1 VGRYLPWGARDKD
14 AVREALELRI
24 RGTSL
29 DADGDKLLLAV
40 VLQASSELIG
50 EAGLFLLSKAHRQ
63 GEVGGAFHPDYHGR
77 GYATEAA
84 RRLLE
89 VAFEDLDLHRVIGRI
104 DARNDASARW
114 LERLGM
120 RREAHFVENEFNKG
134 AWESEVVYAIL
145 QREWRRDRIDAE
157 DARPSKARSGTAA
170 SRPESSVQPG
180 G

>member
-1 VGRYLPWGARDKD
+1 M
-14 AVREALELRI
+14 REALELRI
-24 RGTSL
+24 KATSL
-29 DADGDKLLLAV
+29 EADGDKLFLAV
-40 VLQASSELIG
+40 VLPASSDLIG
-50 EAGLFLLSKAHRQ
+50 EACLFLLSKAHRQ
-63 GEVGGAFHPDYHGR
+63 GEVGGAFHPDHHRR

-84 RRLLE
+84 RRLLD

-134 AWESEVVYAIL
+134 AWESEVVFAIL
-145 QREWRRDRIDAE
+145 QHEWK
-157 DARPSKARSGTAA
+157 DARRSKARSDTAA
-170 SRPESSVQPG
+170 SRPESSVRPG